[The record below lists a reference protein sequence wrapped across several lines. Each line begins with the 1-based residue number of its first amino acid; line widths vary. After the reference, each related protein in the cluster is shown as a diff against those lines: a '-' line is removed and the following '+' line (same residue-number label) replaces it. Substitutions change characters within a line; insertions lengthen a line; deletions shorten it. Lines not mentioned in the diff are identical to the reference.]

1 LAEIIAVEASFIRAR
16 LFEPCN
22 HLGVGVRAQLL
33 GPLVIAPD
41 LSWCGRVVDA
51 MAQPIDGGAALH
63 YGQTRVSVHR
73 APPAALKRVPLTTRI
88 RTGVRAID
96 AFTPIARGQRIGI
109 FAGSGVGKSTLLSML
124 LDATGFDATVVALV
138 GERGRE
144 VRNFVD
150 NNPSRERT
158 ITIVATGDES
168 ALKRRTAAQ
177 TAMTIAEYLRDKG
190 RHVLLVLDSLTR
202 VAHAAREIALSAGEA
217 PVARGYPTSV
227 FADLPRLVER
237 AGSGNDGHGSITAVF
252 SVLVDGDD
260 HNDPVADTV
269 RGLLDGH
276 IVLDRSIAAGG
287 RFPAI
292 DLTQSVSRLAND
304 LLSPEQH
311 ALAIRLRTLVS
322 RFEDTRDVRLL
333 GGYQRGNDPDL
344 DKAVDVVP
352 RLYRALEQA
361 QPDGPDRDA
370 FSEIAAAITRN
381 A

>member
-1 LAEIIAVEASFIRAR
+1 
-16 LFEPCN
+16 
-22 HLGVGVRAQLL
+22 
-33 GPLVIAPD
+33 
-41 LSWCGRVVDA
+41 
-51 MAQPIDGGAALH
+51 
-63 YGQTRVSVHR
+63 
-73 APPAALKRVPLTTRI
+73 
-88 RTGVRAID
+88 
-96 AFTPIARGQRIGI
+96 
-109 FAGSGVGKSTLLSML
+109 ML

-150 NNPSRERT
+150 KNPSQERT